1 MRKLYSIICALCIV
15 HCALLKAQTECATI
29 AEVKALANEAPCVY
43 TGTATTTYY
52 DAYNGVVMQDETGA
66 ILLQSSYLSEANSTT
81 IKVGMKITNVVG
93 TFQQESMSY
102 MTNIKVKK
110 ADIALIEIE
119 EEEVSVV
126 PQVVEFDNYIS
137 AIDQY
142 DGMAVKLEN
151 VNIRPVAGTS
161 LSEIYSLASD
171 NKLTVSF
178 TNALG
183 SVVPARADLEGFLSA
198 DYSGKIFRV
207 GSATSFEAYAYYTIN
222 NIKVGVTTASDKD
235 IELLDTFAVS
245 NVIDFADCKVVYI
258 QEEDSYRNYGLRVVL
273 PADTDVKIG
282 DMLTGLCG
290 KFEPYTN
297 GDVQK
302 SATLI
307 QSISKVAT
315 VIDAKVQSRVLS
327 NYVYTLTDNNMQNA
341 YMYDATLISLSG
353 GVVTD
358 KGNGS
363 YFYVIE
369 NENGQGRKEIAIRV
383 ANVSDLSAYVGKS
396 CPVQGVLDVAATYI
410 ENPIT
415 LILRSTSDF
424 LESNMQFESIEDLI
438 LAGEPAGT
446 SVTYELVNPVL
457 VTYKFSKG
465 GDDNSVK
472 SHYAIVQ
479 DDSEGIVLSLGS
491 EDMENVAVGDSIVGL
506 KGVYSNMRGLT
517 TDILD
522 INAELQSFVNV
533 KNRLNAIVPIEVTF
547 EQLFADKSEYS
558 NRVVVVRGVKNNKVL
573 HDNSDGSEWTES
585 YFTQGDVRM
594 DYTVDADGKPYF
606 TYYDNMDITGVVDDR
621 VIGGY
626 FSVWPLSQA
635 HIVNL
640 NAGVVVEDVIEQLA
654 VYPNPTSGMIYF
666 ESQLE
671 NIVIYDIAG
680 CQVYTQTFAE
690 QSLDLSTLDV
700 GMYVLIAQSKGKNFI
715 TKVMLTK

>member
-1 MRKLYSIICALCIV
+1 M
-15 HCALLKAQTECATI
+15 HCAYIQAQTECKTI
-29 AEVKALANEAPCVY
+29 AEVKALANDASCVF
-43 TGTATTTYY
+43 TGVATTTYY
-52 DAYNGVVMQDETGA
+52 DGYNGVIIQDATGA

-178 TNALG
+178 ANALG

-222 NIKVGVTTASDKD
+222 NIKVGVTTSSDKE

-245 NVIDFADCKVVYI
+245 NVITFADHKVVYI

-307 QSISKVAT
+307 QSISKEAT

-383 ANVSDLSAYVGKS
+383 ANVSDLSEYVGKS

-424 LESNMQFESIEDLI
+424 LESNVQFESIEDLI

-671 NIVIYDIAG
+671 NIAIYDIAG
-680 CQVYTQTFAE
+680 CQVYTQTLAE